1 MGIFSS
7 LRERRRAKA
16 ADAPAFDDGAWRSA
30 FEGRPG
36 LSRLGEGDRGRLKRL
51 AAAFAAEKCIMVP
64 GGAAAPNTIVAAV
77 SALAS
82 LPILELSSSPGSL
95 DGLDWYRGW
104 ATILVVPGSYRVT
117 RSFYD
122 EAGTLH
128 EYEDE
133 LAGEDSA
140 LGPVVLAAPDI
151 EEAGR
156 GDGYDVVIHEMAH
169 KLDGLDGVYDG
180 CPPLPR
186 GLSYAAWRSDFS
198 EAFARLR
205 GGGGRKRGRARD
217 PFDEYAA
224 ADPAEFF
231 ACSCELFFDRPVALK
246 AAYPAVYG
254 RLAEFFRREPAG

>member
-1 MGIFSS
+1 MADPGSAACVGRATRARLPPMGIFSS

-16 ADAPAFDDGAWRSA
+16 ADAPAFGDAAWGSA

-36 LSRLGEGDRGRLKRL
+36 LSRLGEADRAMLRRL
-51 AAAFAAEKCIMVP
+51 AAAFAAEKRIMVP
-64 GGAAAPNTIVAAV
+64 GGASAPDQFVAAV

-95 DGLDWYRGW
+95 DALDWYRGW
-104 ATILVVPGSYRVT
+104 ATILIVPGSYKVT

-156 GDGYDVVIHEMAH
+156 GEGYDVVIHEMAH
-169 KLDGLDGVYDG
+169 KLDGLDFCCWECVEKFVDRRIKQDREYQ
-180 CPPLPR
+180 
-186 GLSYAAWRSDFS
+186 
-198 EAFARLR
+198 EERLVK
-205 GGGGRKRGRARD
+205 GGAK
-217 PFDEYAA
+217 
-224 ADPAEFF
+224 
-231 ACSCELFFDRPVALK
+231 
-246 AAYPAVYG
+246 
-254 RLAEFFRREPAG
+254 

>member
-7 LRERRRAKA
+7 MRERRRAKA
-16 ADAPAFDDGAWRSA
+16 AEAPGFDDGAWASA
-30 FEGRPG
+30 FEGRPT
-36 LSRLGEGDRGRLKRL
+36 LARLGGGERERLRRL
-51 AAAFAAEKCIMVP
+51 AAAFAAEKRILVP
-64 GGAAAPNTIVAAV
+64 GGGAADEGVVAAAC
-77 SALAS
+77 ALAS
-82 LPILELSSSPGSL
+82 LPIMGLCSSPEAL

-104 ATILVVPGSYRVT
+104 STILVAPDSYRVT

-122 EAGTLH
+122 GAGTLH

-151 EEAGR
+151 EAAGR

-169 KLDGLDGVYDG
+169 KLDGLDGSYDG

-186 GLSYAAWRSDFS
+186 GLSYAAWRADFTA
-198 EAFARLR
+198 AFARLR
-205 GGGGRKRGRARD
+205 DGGRRRRGSARD
-217 PFDEYAA
+217 PFDDYAA

-231 ACSCELFFDRPVALK
+231 ACACELFFDRPAALK
-246 AAYPAVYG
+246 AVYPAVYG
-254 RLAEFFRREPAG
+254 RLAEFFRQDPAG